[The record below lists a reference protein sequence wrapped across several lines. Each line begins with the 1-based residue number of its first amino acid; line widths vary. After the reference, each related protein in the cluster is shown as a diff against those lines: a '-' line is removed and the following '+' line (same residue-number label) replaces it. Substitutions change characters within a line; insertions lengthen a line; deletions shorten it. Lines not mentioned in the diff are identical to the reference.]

1 MPRRSVHWPGLLSR
15 EALELSAEAQ
25 VLGCVARFDQVK
37 GLEILV
43 ESLRRLAGRYPR
55 LVLVLVGSGR
65 GERRLQEQVRKAGLA
80 DRVRFTGELADA
92 TRLFSAFDL
101 YVSASRGEGLPLALL
116 EAMACEL
123 PVVAT
128 RVTGHVDVVVD
139 GVTGFL
145 TRPGDSEDLARALGR
160 LLDDPELR
168 QRMGRAGREPGAG
181 SLQPGAHGRPP
192 GQALPPGRRPGFITR
207 G

>member
-92 TRLFSAFDL
+92 TRLFSTFDL

-168 QRMGRAGREPGAG
+168 RRMGRAGRERVQAHFSLEPMVAHLARLYRQAAAPG
-181 SLQPGAHGRPP
+181 S
-192 GQALPPGRRPGFITR
+192 
-207 G
+207 